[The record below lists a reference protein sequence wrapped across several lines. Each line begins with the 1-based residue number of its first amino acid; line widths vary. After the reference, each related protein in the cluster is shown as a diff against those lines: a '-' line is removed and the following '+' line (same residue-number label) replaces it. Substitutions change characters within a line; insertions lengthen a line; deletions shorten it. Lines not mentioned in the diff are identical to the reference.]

1 MRILFLLS
9 VGFFTAAVALA
20 GESDDSAE
28 KYFPQKL
35 TAQELLYYCAAS
47 ALTSTGRNRQ
57 YYCSGFVSGVEE
69 SVRLL
74 NTSARDQ
81 YKKVIC
87 VPEGKPARH
96 FRDVY
101 IRHGAKKSTDLD
113 RPAVLV
119 VLEALEAAYPC
130 VE

>member
-1 MRILFLLS
+1 MRFALLLI
-9 VGFFTAAVALA
+9 GFFTAAVTLA
-20 GESDDSAE
+20 GETDESKD

-47 ALTSTGRNRQ
+47 ALSSSGRNRQ

-74 NTSARDQ
+74 NANSRDAN
-81 YKKVIC
+81 KNSIC

-101 IRHGAKKSTDLD
+101 IKHATKKTTDLE
-113 RPAVLV
+113 RPAAMV
-119 VLEALEAAYPC
+119 VLEALESTFPC
-130 VE
+130 VK